1 MKSVTPFGASKYRK
15 DELAMAWTFYSATGE
30 QMIIDGGVDTTG
42 TPANNQ
48 IAVFTDVDTLEGT
61 TGLTFDAD
69 GTNGYFTV
77 LNSGS
82 GSTDFK
88 VESSAT
94 SGSTPARVILRT
106 GDGNTADT
114 WISFHGVNT
123 YEYSVGVDNSDSDK
137 FKISGSALGTND
149 KFIIDPIGA
158 ITMPLQPSFL
168 AFNSA
173 DNANVTGNG
182 TEVTVEFNTEV
193 FDQNA
198 DYNNSTDTFTAPVTG
213 RYLFAGA
220 VTVGGMAADSASTGY
235 VKITASNRSAR
246 HTFDTG
252 SSANAAGGGA
262 FACIVDMDAAD
273 TCLIKFSIS
282 GVGGDTADIKGD
294 SSLMQ
299 TYFSGQL
306 VA

>member
-1 MKSVTPFGASKYRK
+1 MP
-15 DELAMAWTFYSATGE
+15 WTFFNSSGE
-30 QMIIDGGVDTTG
+30 QMIIDGGLANVVEDTTPQLG
-42 TPANNQ
+42 GNLDMQASLL
-48 IAVFTDVDTLEGT
+48 VG
-61 TGLTFDAD
+61 
-69 GTNGYFTV
+69 NG
-77 LNSGS
+77 
-82 GSTDFK
+82 GSTGIAI
-88 VESSAT
+88 SAN
-94 SGSTPARVILRT
+94 GEV
-106 GDGNTADT
+106 
-114 WISFHGVNT
+114 
-123 YEYSVGVDNSDSDK
+123 
-137 FKISGSALGTND
+137 
-149 KFIIDPIGA
+149 
-158 ITMPLQPSFL
+158 TMAAQPSFL

-193 FDQNA
+193 FDQNS

-273 TCLIKFSIS
+273 TCLIKVSIS